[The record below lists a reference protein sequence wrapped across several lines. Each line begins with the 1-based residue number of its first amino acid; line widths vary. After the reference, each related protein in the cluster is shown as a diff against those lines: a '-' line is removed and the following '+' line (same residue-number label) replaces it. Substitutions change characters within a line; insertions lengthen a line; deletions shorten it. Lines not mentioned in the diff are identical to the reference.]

1 MRDVESE
8 KSSSEFP
15 EDRAWAEDRA
25 RSLMVKGQGGGYKEV
40 LQIAVPL
47 ILSTASLTVALFVDR
62 MFLSWYG
69 QTSVAAATPGGI
81 TYFTFCSFF
90 LGTAQYV
97 NSIVAQHHGAGDRP
111 ACARAVWQGIF
122 FSLASAPVIIAL
134 IPLSSLIFSWS
145 GHGAEVAELETDYF
159 SILML
164 GGVMLP
170 MNASLSSFFSGRG
183 KTGVVMWGN
192 VVGNAVNVLLDYL
205 LIFGKFGF
213 PEMGIRGAGVAT
225 AVSGVLPVIFWGS
238 IFLSAHYERRYRTRQ
253 EFRWDKRLF
262 IMLLR
267 YGVPSGVQFFLD
279 VASFALFVLLVGRLG
294 VVDLAVTNIVLSIEL
309 LAFLP
314 MIGMSIATATLVGKY
329 IGRGNPSLA
338 ERSVYSALKLALGYM
353 GAMALL
359 FFFFP
364 EVFLAMFKYRT
375 TGGQDFETIVARGT
389 TLLRLVAVYTVFDT
403 LFIIFSGAL
412 KGAGDTRFAMWV
424 QILLAWLF
432 FVPPVY
438 VIVEYL
444 DLGLVAAWIWGV
456 AYVILLGIVFWARF
470 HSGYWKRI
478 QMFKTGTT
486 GSRSGGPQ

>member
-1 MRDVESE
+1 MRDAEPE
-8 KSSSEFP
+8 KSPSEYP
-15 EDRAWAEDRA
+15 DDRRRAEDRPSGHLA
-25 RSLMVKGQGGGYKEV
+25 HREPGGYREV

-62 MFLSWYG
+62 MFLAWYG
-69 QTSVAAATPGGI
+69 ETSVAAATPGGI

-90 LGTAQYV
+90 FGTTQYV
-97 NSIVAQHHGAGDRP
+97 NSIVAQHYGAGDRP

-122 FSLASAPVIIAL
+122 FSIASVPVILAL

-145 GHGAEVAELETDYF
+145 GHGAKVAKLEADYF
-159 SILML
+159 SILMV

-170 MNASLSSFFSGRG
+170 VNASLSSFFSGRG

-192 VVGNAVNVLLDYL
+192 VAGNAANVLLDYL

-213 PEMGIRGAGVAT
+213 PEMGIRGAGLAT
-225 AVSGVLPVIFWGS
+225 AVTGVLPALFWGG
-238 IFLSAHYERRYRTRQ
+238 IFLSARYEKQYRSRR
-253 EFRWDKRLF
+253 EFRWDNRLF
-262 IMLLR
+262 LMLIR

-294 VVDLAVTNIVLSIEL
+294 VVDLAATNIVLSIEL
-309 LAFLP
+309 LSFLP

-353 GAMALL
+353 TAMALL

-364 EVFLAMFKYRT
+364 EVFLAIFKYGMT
-375 TGGQDFETIVARGT
+375 EGPDFATIVDRGT
-389 TLLRLVAVYTVFDT
+389 ILLRIVAVYTVFDT

-412 KGAGDTRFAMWV
+412 KGAGDTRFAMWA
-424 QILLAWLF
+424 QTLLAWIF

-438 VIVEYL
+438 LIIEYL
-444 DLGLVAAWIWGV
+444 DLGLYVAWSWGLV
-456 AYVILLGIVFWARF
+456 YVILLGTVFWARF
-470 HSGYWKRI
+470 HSGYWKQI
-478 QMFKTGTT
+478 QMIKTGST
-486 GSRSGGPQ
+486 GHGRVKPR